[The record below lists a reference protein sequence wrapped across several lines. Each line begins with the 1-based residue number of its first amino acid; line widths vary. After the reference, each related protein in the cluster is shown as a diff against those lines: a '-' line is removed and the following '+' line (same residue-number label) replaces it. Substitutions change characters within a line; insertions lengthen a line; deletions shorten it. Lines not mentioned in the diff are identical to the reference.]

1 MNRRERLGGGKRGGW
16 RWRTA
21 PNGLV
26 GALEGEAKK
35 YERIGI
41 SEVVTGKGFIFF
53 CCCWKASFELL
64 VSCLS
69 VDVDVNVRER
79 DILRVKFR
87 PL

>member
-1 MNRRERLGGGKRGGW
+1 MADGAR
-16 RWRTA
+16 
-21 PNGLV
+21 
-26 GALEGEAKK
+26 ALEGEAKK

-41 SEVVTGKGFIFF
+41 SEVVTGEGFIIIFF
-53 CCCWKASFELL
+53 CCWKASFELL